1 MTYLILKVA
10 ITVVLVVAVSEIS
23 SRSMRW
29 AGLLASLPL
38 VSLLAIFWLYAESRS
53 TEKVATLATSI
64 LWMILPTL
72 PVFILLPAMLK
83 RGWNFY
89 VSMGLAM
96 ALMVGLYLV
105 MLSVL
110 KKLGVA
116 T

>member
-1 MTYLILKVA
+1 MAYLVLKVV
-10 ITVVLVVAVSEIS
+10 ITALLVVAVSEVAR
-23 SRSMRW
+23 RSTLW

-38 VSLLAIFWLYAESRS
+38 VSLLAMFLLYAESRS
-53 TEKVATLATSI
+53 VEKVATLATSI

-72 PVFILLPAMLK
+72 PVFMLLPVMLK

-96 ALMVGLYLV
+96 ALMAGLYVV